1 MLRFGVRGSI
11 ATAACLLASVATSM
25 AAADGPT
32 VTLDVTVDASSQS
45 QGLSGTAT
53 NLPNV
58 FNYQGSLL
66 DAGGAWLLSWDF
78 NASDSTNNSVVK
90 AFTAGNYVIQ
100 NLSANTIAVELT
112 VTLPIALVG
121 SALYGGSVSGGL
133 TTSGPGFISDNGSPL
148 WSGKTGGNLIDSMFD
163 NPFNVARA
171 DAGSSSLGFE
181 SFGNP
186 IPSAPGPAIGGD
198 ISVTLKFLLGANSS
212 ASFTSVLVAAV
223 PTPGALALL
232 GLGGLTAFGRR
243 RRTA

>member
-1 MLRFGVRGSI
+1 MLRFGARRSI
-11 ATAACLLASVATSM
+11 ATAALLASIATGI
-25 AAADGPT
+25 AAADGPA
-32 VTLDVTVDASSQS
+32 VVLDVTVDASSQS
-45 QGLSGTAT
+45 QNLNGTAT

-78 NASDSTNNSVVK
+78 NASDATNAGTK

-112 VTLPIALVG
+112 VTLPIALIG

-133 TTSGPGFISDNGSPL
+133 TTSGPGFISDNGTPL
-148 WSGKTGGNLIDSMFD
+148 WSGRTGGNLIDSLFD
-163 NPFNVARA
+163 NPFLVARA

-181 SFGNP
+181 SFGDP
-186 IPSAPGPAIGGD
+186 IPSAPGPAIGSD

-212 ASFTSVLVAAV
+212 ASFTSVLVAAI

-243 RRTA
+243 RRA

>member
-1 MLRFGVRGSI
+1 MLRFGI
-11 ATAACLLASVATSM
+11 ATAASLIASLATGI

-32 VTLDVTVDASSQS
+32 VQLDVNVDGNLSS
-45 QGLSGTAT
+45 QGLNGTAT

-78 NASDSTNNSVVK
+78 NASDSTNVGPK

-133 TTSGPGFISDNGSPL
+133 TTSGPGFISDNGTPL
-148 WSGKTGGNLIDSMFD
+148 WSGSTGGNLIDTLFD
-163 NPFNVARA
+163 NPFLVARA

-181 SFGNP
+181 SFGDP
-186 IPSAPGPAIGGD
+186 IPSAAGPAIGSD

-223 PTPGALALL
+223 PAPGALALL

-243 RRTA
+243 RRA

>member
-1 MLRFGVRGSI
+1 MLRFGARRSI
-11 ATAACLLASVATSM
+11 ATAASLIASIATGI

-32 VTLDVTVDASSQS
+32 VQLDVNVDGNAQS
-45 QGLSGTAT
+45 QGLNGTAT

-78 NASDSTNNSVVK
+78 NASDSTNTGPK

-148 WSGKTGGNLIDSMFD
+148 WSGRTGGNLIDTLFD
-163 NPFNVARA
+163 NPFNVTRA

-181 SFGNP
+181 SFGDP
-186 IPSAPGPAIGGD
+186 IPSASGPAIGSD

-243 RRTA
+243 RRA

>member
-25 AAADGPT
+25 AAADGPA

-45 QGLSGTAT
+45 LGLIGTAT

-78 NASDSTNNSVVK
+78 NASDSTNAGTK

-100 NLSANTIAVELT
+100 NLSTDTIAVELT

-133 TTSGPGFISDNGSPL
+133 TTSGPGFISDDGTAL
-148 WSGKTGGNLIDSMFD
+148 WSASTGAALIDTLF
-163 NPFNVARA
+163 NAPFNVARA

-181 SFGNP
+181 SFGDP
-186 IPSAPGPAIGGD
+186 IPSAPGPDFGAD

-212 ASFTSVLVAAV
+212 ASFTSVLVAAI

-232 GLGGLTAFGRR
+232 GLGGLTAFSRR
-243 RRTA
+243 RRHA

>member
-1 MLRFGVRGSI
+1 MLRFGARRSI
-11 ATAACLLASVATSM
+11 ATAALLASIATGI
-25 AAADGPT
+25 AAADGPA
-32 VTLDVTVDASSQS
+32 VVLDVTVDASSQS
-45 QGLSGTAT
+45 QNLNGTAT

-78 NASDSTNNSVVK
+78 NASDATNAGTK

-148 WSGKTGGNLIDSMFD
+148 WSGRTGGNLIDSLFD
-163 NPFNVARA
+163 NPFLVARA

-181 SFGNP
+181 SFGDP
-186 IPSAPGPAIGGD
+186 IPSAPGPAIGSD

-212 ASFTSVLVAAV
+212 ASFTSVLVAAI

-243 RRTA
+243 RRA

>member
-11 ATAACLLASVATSM
+11 ASAACVLASVATSI
-25 AAADGPT
+25 AAADGPA

-45 QGLSGTAT
+45 QGLIGTAT

-66 DAGGAWLLSWDF
+66 DGGGGWVLSWDF
-78 NASDSTNNSVVK
+78 NASDSTNGGTQ

-133 TTSGPGFISDNGSPL
+133 TTSGPGFISDDGAPL
-148 WSGKTGGNLIDSMFD
+148 WSGSTGASLIATMFD
-163 NPFNVARA
+163 NPFNVTRTE
-171 DAGSSSLGFE
+171 AGSSSLGSD

-186 IPSAPGPAIGGD
+186 IPSANGPDLGPN

-212 ASFTSVLVAAV
+212 ASFTSVLVAAI

-243 RRTA
+243 RRNA